1 MNLKERQKA
10 FAQLYD
16 FLKQQTPEE
25 RFEWADSANARNGWF
40 TPENVLRSLDG
51 LLNYLEPQ
59 GFAKWL
65 ENYQTDLERIN
76 PRTVGV
82 VMAGNIPMVGIHDWI
97 CVLVSG
103 HRLKAKLSSNDSFL
117 IRQLSAVLCEIE
129 PRFAELIELIE
140 DDLLRPIDAVIATGS
155 NHSARYFE
163 YYFGKYPHIIRH
175 NRHSCAVLNGQESRE
190 ELLRLA
196 DDILAYYGLGCRS
209 VSKIF
214 VPKGYIFNDFME
226 ATTEKA
232 RACLQNHKYA
242 NNYDYNKSI
251 YLINQIPHFD
261 NGFLM
266 LTESSKLASPISVV
280 YYEFYENKAEITTK
294 LEAEAEQIQCVVSAG
309 SWFAGSLELGTSQM
323 PCIFDYADGVDTMRF
338 LVNLR

>member
-1 MNLKERQKA
+1 MNLKERQTA
-10 FAQLYD
+10 FGQLYE
-16 FLKQQTPEE
+16 FLKKQTPEE
-25 RFEWADSANARNGWF
+25 RLEWADLANSRNGWF
-40 TPENVLRSLDG
+40 NPENVLRALDG
-51 LLNYLEPQ
+51 LANYVEPTN
-59 GFAKWL
+59 FSKWIEGYL
-65 ENYQTDLERIN
+65 PDLEQVR

-82 VMAGNIPMVGIHDWI
+82 IMAGNIPMVGVHDWI

-117 IRQLSAVLCEIE
+117 IRQLSQVLCQIE
-129 PRFAELIELIE
+129 PSFGKQIELIE
-140 DDLLRPIDAVIATGS
+140 DELLRPIDAIIATGS

-175 NRHSCAVLNGQESRE
+175 NRHACAVLRGGESRE

-196 DDILAYYGLGCRS
+196 DDILVYYGLGCRS

-214 VPKGYIFNDFME
+214 VPKGYNFNDFME

-266 LTESSKLASPISVV
+266 LTQSPKLASPISVV
-280 YYEFYENKAEITTK
+280 YYEFYENEAEISQK
-294 LEAEAEQIQCVVSAG
+294 LQAEADQLQCVVSAG
-309 SWFAGSLELGTSQM
+309 AWFGGSLDLGTSQM
-323 PCIFDYADGVDTMRF
+323 PTIFDYADGIDTMRF
-338 LVNLR
+338 LLSL